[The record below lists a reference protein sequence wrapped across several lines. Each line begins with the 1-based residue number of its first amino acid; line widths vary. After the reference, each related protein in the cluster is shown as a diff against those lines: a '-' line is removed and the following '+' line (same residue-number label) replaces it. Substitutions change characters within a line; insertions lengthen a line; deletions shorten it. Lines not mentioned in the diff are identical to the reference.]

1 MYKNIFIILIVVF
14 FFLVGIQV
22 NGQGF
27 KAGIVAGL
35 STTQISGDQL
45 SGFNKAGIVA
55 GGFVSTQLSPKFD
68 MQMEILYIQKGSR
81 KNANPDKEDYTSYL
95 LRLNYFE
102 VPLLVQWK
110 YSKRFIFEAGPSIGV
125 LLSTYEEDEFGE
137 FNTSF
142 PFEKLE
148 LGVMGGLNVMLAKGF
163 SFNTRF
169 ERSVVPVRDHV
180 SGQTYRFN
188 KGQYNSAIVFSF
200 RYKFE
205 GRQKQLE

>member
-1 MYKNIFIILIVVF
+1 MHKNIFIILLVVF
-14 FFLVGIQV
+14 FSLVGIQV

-35 STTQISGDQL
+35 STSQISGDQL
-45 SGFNKAGIVA
+45 SGFNKAGILA

-110 YSKRFIFEAGPSIGV
+110 YSKRFILEAGPSIGV
-125 LLSTYEEDEFGE
+125 LLSTYEEDEYGE
-137 FNTSF
+137 FNSSF

-148 LGVMGGLNVMLAKGF
+148 FGVMGGLNVMLAKGF

-169 ERSVVPVRDHV
+169 ERSFIPVRDHV

-188 KGQYNSAIVFSF
+188 KGQYNSALLFSF

-205 GRQKQLE
+205 GRQKQIE